1 MDKQNSSTSNKTK
14 RDVIKTVNYIFN
26 TNNLFMITV
35 YVPCGS
41 IYEHYGRNKRK
52 HMAGVSHFLEH
63 LLFKHTE
70 SFSGAD
76 ILKEFTRIG
85 GYYNASTDKDQTM
98 FYVKTLTENYK
109 VATDLLYDIV
119 VKPVFSEE
127 DINDER
133 KVVLEEL
140 AQSLDDFSDAL
151 YDESTSTFIPTRNI
165 YYPSVI
171 GKKTHLQTMKIDDIV
186 SYYKRHYNRYMV
198 VVNCDKRDFKEV
210 SAYIDGKFGNVNVNF
225 DEPRLMRVSQLYQ
238 KPEKML
244 RIELNDTFQYNT
256 AILFPS
262 FRHSEVHKHLLLNFV
277 KFCLTDAGLYS
288 ILSYEIREKRGL
300 VYSIRMSN
308 ERMRYIGILRVTFAT
323 SNKDIVTIL
332 EMILSILYDLKTQGL
347 SRAKLSYFKESYKN
361 HMMYKFTNEEYRA
374 SWYGDNLFYGSTQ
387 TEKEL
392 IDGINKIKNEDV
404 KNICQ
409 EVFTFKK
416 MGVYTNGNYDDE
428 QILSQGLRD
437 KIDYWSSLTKE
448 KRYPII

>member
-1 MDKQNSSTSNKTK
+1 
-14 RDVIKTVNYIFN
+14 
-26 TNNLFMITV
+26 MITV

-41 IYEHYGRNKRK
+41 IYEHYGSNRRK
-52 HMAGVSHFLEH
+52 NIAGVSHFLEH

-70 SFSGAD
+70 SYSGAD

-98 FYVKTLTENYK
+98 FYVKTLTENYM

-119 VKPVFSEE
+119 VKPVFLDD

-151 YDESTSTFIPTRNI
+151 YDESTSTLIPTKNV

-171 GKKTHLQTMKIDDIV
+171 GKKTHLQAMKMDDIV
-186 SYYKRHYNRYMV
+186 AYYKRYYGKYMV
-198 VVNCDKRDFKEV
+198 VVNCDKRHFKEV
-210 SAYIDGKFGNVNVNF
+210 STYIQEKFGANVADEGKRNVTF
-225 DEPRLMRVSQLYQ
+225 DDVRMLQMSQVYQ
-238 KPEKML
+238 SPAKMI
-244 RIELNDTFQYNT
+244 RIEINDTFQYNT

-262 FRHSEVHKHLLLNFV
+262 FKYREADKHLLLNFV

-300 VYSIRMSN
+300 VYSIKMSN

-332 EMILSILYDLKTQGL
+332 EMIMSVLHDLRTQGL
-347 SRAKLSYFKESYKN
+347 SRAKLSYFKESYRN

-387 TEKEL
+387 TERDL
-392 IDGINKIKNEDV
+392 FNGINKIRNEDI
-404 KNICQ
+404 KRICQ
-409 EVFTFKK
+409 EVFNFNR
-416 MGVYTNGNYDDE
+416 MGVYTNGNYDEE
-428 QILSQGLRD
+428 QTLAQKLKT
-437 KIDYWSSLTKE
+437 KIDYWSSLKDK
-448 KRYPII
+448 KRYPMVV

>member
-1 MDKQNSSTSNKTK
+1 MELQNVRK
-14 RDVIKTVNYIFN
+14 VNYIFN
-26 TNNLFMITV
+26 NNNLFIITI

-41 IYEHYGRNKRK
+41 IYENYGSNRNKK
-52 HMAGVSHFLEH
+52 IAGVSHFLEH

-70 SFSGAD
+70 NFTGAD

-85 GYYNASTDKDQTM
+85 GYYNASTDKDQTLY
-98 FYVKTLTENYK
+98 YVKTLTENYK

-119 VKPVFSEE
+119 VKPIFLEK

-151 YDESTSTFIPTRNI
+151 YDESTSTIIPKNNV
-165 YYPSVI
+165 YYHSVI
-171 GKKTHLQTMKIDDIV
+171 GKKSHLKALKLNDIV
-186 SYYKRHYNRYMV
+186 TYYKRYYDKFLV
-198 VVNCDKRDFKEV
+198 VINCDKRNTQQFKEI
-210 SAYIDGKFGNVNVNF
+210 SAYIEGKFGQGNTKKSIDF
-225 DEPRLMRVSQLYQ
+225 DEL
-238 KPEKML
+238 KML
-244 RIELNDTFQYNT
+244 KISQVFQPPKKTIRIELNETFQYNT

-262 FRHSEVHKHLLLNFV
+262 FKYCEASKHLLLNFV

-308 ERMRYIGILRVTFAT
+308 ERMRYLGIIRVTFAT

-332 EMILSILYDLKTQGL
+332 EMIMSILYDLKINGL
-347 SRAKLSYFKESYKN
+347 SKSKLSYFKESYKN

-387 TEKEL
+387 NEKDL
-392 IDGINKIKNEDV
+392 FDGITKIRNKDIKT
-404 KNICQ
+404 ICT
-409 EVFTFKK
+409 EVFNFKK
-416 MGVYTNGNYDDE
+416 MGVYSNGNYE
-428 QILSQGLRD
+428 NENMIIQNIRG
-437 KIDYWSSLTKE
+437 KIDYWSSLKKE
-448 KRYPII
+448 KRYPMT